1 MTAPRPVVV
10 IVDDDAAMVRAIA
23 RMVELAGMAPVV
35 FPSAESML
43 EAAPEAIDCVI
54 ADVHLPGMDGI
65 ELAQR
70 LDASI
75 PLILVSASEEAEE
88 RVRAM
93 PRAPRLFLSKP
104 FPARSLLET
113 LRYL

>member
-1 MTAPRPVVV
+1 MNERRPVVV
-10 IVDDDAAMVRAIA
+10 IVDDDPAMARAIA
-23 RMVELAGMAPVV
+23 RMVEVAGMAPVA
-35 FPSAESML
+35 FPSAEAML
-43 EAAPEAIDCVI
+43 EAAPGVIDCVI
-54 ADVHLPGMDGI
+54 ADVHMPGMDGI
-65 ELAQR
+65 ELAAR

-75 PLILVSASEEAEE
+75 PLILLSASEEAEE

-104 FPARSLLET
+104 FPAQSLLET